1 MGHIVQFGSLMSDLA
16 QILPLAGDET
26 ENTEIRFSYSRA
38 EQPWANRT
46 AIRLIERL
54 SGQPRLEKLY
64 RGWASKPHPHE
75 NLFSAAVRLLK
86 LKIETDGAAWA
97 QVPPKGP
104 VLFIANHP
112 FGVIDGLMM
121 GHLATRVRPDVKIM
135 THSLLAQAPEARDF
149 MLPVDFGGTPEA
161 QMISLQTRRRTLDWL
176 ATGHAVV
183 VFPAGGVSTA
193 QNPFTGPALESPWH
207 PFVAKLAR
215 IHNVT
220 IVPVYFH
227 GQNSRAFHVLSHI
240 HYALRIALLFRET
253 VRRIGSTIRVE
264 VGEPIRQQDLPQG
277 HDRNEIMRFLRLKT
291 LGLNASADYDLLQEF
306 KFPAHVNAD

>member
-1 MGHIVQFGSLMSDLA
+1 MSDLA
-16 QILPLAGDET
+16 HALTFTDEHAET
-26 ENTEIRFSYSRA
+26 ESVRFSYSRA

-46 AIRLIERL
+46 AIRIIERL
-54 SGQPRLEKLY
+54 SGQPRLERLY
-64 RGWASKPHPHE
+64 RSWAERPHPNE

-86 LKIETDGAAWA
+86 LKIETDDAAWA
-97 QVPPKGP
+97 RVPTQGP

-121 GHLATRVRPDVKIM
+121 GHLATRIRPDVKIM
-135 THSLLAQAPEARDF
+135 THSLLAQAPEAKDF

-161 QMISLQTRRRTLDWL
+161 QSTSLQTRRRTMDWL
-176 ATGHAVV
+176 SNGHAVV

-193 QNPFTGPALESPWH
+193 QRPFTGPALESPWH

-215 IHNVT
+215 MPDVT

-227 GQNSRAFHVLSHI
+227 GQNSRAFQVMSHI

-253 VRRIGSTIRVE
+253 VRRMGTRIRVD
-264 VGEPIRQQDLPQG
+264 VATPLIPADLPPSG
-277 HDRNEIMRFLRLKT
+277 DRNEIVRFLRLQT
-291 LGLNASADYDLLQEF
+291 LAMKNDAGFDPLEEF